1 MVIMFWVISK
11 FVGSA
16 RQAREIQRAG
26 GTFDTILAKV
36 SGIRKTQRGEQ
47 KVIKKFTTATPN
59 ARTPTGKAAKTV
71 EKAAAADTIVEKQ
84 TTEVVETTDA
94 IIADLAN
101 TTKTIRQEVKE
112 KLITEE
118 SGEKEVAEIEAL
130 GKRLQFLDKY
140 SDINKATASYL
151 HEYFQS
157 LASHL
162 KKQLDF
168 EKENT
173 QHYHTFVKHLQQSTQ
188 DLVPILN
195 YARSALRTLLR
206 KENREKRAFKN
217 ELRSLNR
224 AVNAKNKELLKEKAK
239 GKNADPQL
247 IFQLERERTLL
258 AKNAAELEIIK
269 TQLVKAHELIDLEI
283 NKLKQ
288 VLDDARKIAR
298 EQKRT
303 AKKIANKRQSL
314 DKRLKNLQTRHNK
327 IQQVIDRF
335 KDASQVHGLVLA
347 MSASIKEYFDFY
359 VQEIKDDVTFLTIV
373 KKVLLDNILL
383 ERKMRAFPQL
393 LQSVTESEKAI
404 DEGTAAILT
413 IVSIMYTEDVTGS
426 LREQAAAMRS
436 ASKVLDNE
444 ERIDQALGA
453 LTEQIEQESLAI
465 MRDLDKLLERE
476 KKRIIE
482 NETLHQEEAQHLGEA
497 MATMINRKVA
507 LDETYLKQA
516 VDFGDKLKERN
527 TQAAAAYER
536 ARP

>member
-1 MVIMFWVISK
+1 MVYIFGFELNNVMASVGGIIFMVIMFWVISK

-47 KVIKKFTTATPN
+47 KVIKKLTTATPN

-224 AVNAKNKELLKEKAK
+224 A
-239 GKNADPQL
+239 
-247 IFQLERERTLL
+247 
-258 AKNAAELEIIK
+258 
-269 TQLVKAHELIDLEI
+269 
-283 NKLKQ
+283 
-288 VLDDARKIAR
+288 
-298 EQKRT
+298 
-303 AKKIANKRQSL
+303 
-314 DKRLKNLQTRHNK
+314 
-327 IQQVIDRF
+327 
-335 KDASQVHGLVLA
+335 
-347 MSASIKEYFDFY
+347 
-359 VQEIKDDVTFLTIV
+359 
-373 KKVLLDNILL
+373 
-383 ERKMRAFPQL
+383 
-393 LQSVTESEKAI
+393 
-404 DEGTAAILT
+404 
-413 IVSIMYTEDVTGS
+413 
-426 LREQAAAMRS
+426 
-436 ASKVLDNE
+436 
-444 ERIDQALGA
+444 
-453 LTEQIEQESLAI
+453 
-465 MRDLDKLLERE
+465 
-476 KKRIIE
+476 
-482 NETLHQEEAQHLGEA
+482 
-497 MATMINRKVA
+497 
-507 LDETYLKQA
+507 
-516 VDFGDKLKERN
+516 
-527 TQAAAAYER
+527 
-536 ARP
+536 